1 MKSLKIEDFEKLDL
15 RIGKVLSARRVEGT
29 TKLLALEV
37 DIGERRTLVAG
48 IADRYAP
55 EELIGRS
62 VVVLANLE
70 PKRIR
75 GIDSQGMVLA
85 AVVGES
91 AFLLTVDGDVPPGTR
106 VL

>member
-1 MKSLKIEDFEKLDL
+1 MANLKIEEFQRLDL
-15 RIGKVLSARRVEGT
+15 RIGRITSAERVEGT
-29 TKLLALEV
+29 TKLMALEV
-37 DIGERRTLVAG
+37 DIGEKRKLVAG
-48 IADRYAP
+48 IADRYSP
-55 EELIGRS
+55 EDVVGRL

-75 GIDSQGMVLA
+75 GIDSQGMILA

-91 AFLLTVDGDVPPGTR
+91 AFLVAPDSQVPVGSR